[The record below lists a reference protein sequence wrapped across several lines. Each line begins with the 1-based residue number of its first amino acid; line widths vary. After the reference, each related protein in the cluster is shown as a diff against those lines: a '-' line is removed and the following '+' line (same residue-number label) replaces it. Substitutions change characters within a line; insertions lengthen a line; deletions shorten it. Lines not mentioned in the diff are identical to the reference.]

1 MLRVFYADLSLPSRH
16 LQASRTPKLHSVKH
30 MCADLP
36 TEDVLPILGHAQ
48 EVCHGSF
55 NNILAANE
63 FDAIGLRRSFVLLA

>member
-1 MLRVFYADLSLPSRH
+1 
-16 LQASRTPKLHSVKH
+16 

-36 TEDVLPILGHAQ
+36 TEDVLPILGHAR

-63 FDAIGLRRSFVLLA
+63 YDAIGASKKLRVACIIQPSSEIITTRYDRFILFIAALSGE